1 MKIINVFTNKTDVSE
16 KLSVTLKEILEKKN
30 FSVSYDS
37 FVQLRFVPPG
47 TVMSRSSLILP
58 LPHAWQ

>member
-30 FSVSYDS
+30 FSVSYSYNPNAILNICIGGDGA
-37 FVQLRFVPPG
+37 FLRAVH
-47 TVMSRSSLILP
+47 TL
-58 LPHAWQ
+58 